1 MRVFDLHCDTI
12 DALALRDVDAIGS
25 VLGPNDADDLAHNRL
40 ALDLGRMR
48 QVADDGWCQC
58 FAIWVPEVLEGTP
71 FSPRAAYEQARD
83 YFEEQVQLH
92 ADLVAQAR
100 SMGEADAAVASG
112 RVAAFLTLEGASPM
126 EGELGYLERLHEDGV
141 RMVTLCWNG
150 RNALASGHETCDGLS
165 ALGRR
170 AVRRMGELGMVV
182 DVSHLNDEGFA
193 DLLACSDAPFV
204 ASHSNSRAVCG
215 HPRNLTDDQF
225 RAIVERGG
233 LVGLNYFRA
242 FVTERAAADGAM
254 VAGRPTPEVSF
265 DELAAHV
272 EHFLDLGGE
281 NVIALGSDY
290 DGSEVPDWLDS
301 CQRLPAFH
309 ERMAARFGD
318 ELCEKVFFSNARD
331 FFLRTLG

>member
-12 DALALRDVDAIGS
+12 DVLALRGVDAIGS

-48 QVADDGWCQC
+48 QVAGDGWCQC
-58 FAIWVPEVLEGTP
+58 FAIWVPEDLEGTP
-71 FSPRAAYEQARD
+71 LSPRAAYERAQA
-83 YFEEQVQLH
+83 YFAEQVARH
-92 ADLVAQAR
+92 ADAVAQVRTA
-100 SMGEADAAVASG
+100 GEVDAAVASG
-112 RVAAFLTLEGASPM
+112 RVAAILTLEGAAPI
-126 EGELGYLERLHEDGV
+126 GEELAYLDRLHEDGV

-150 RNALASGHETCDGLS
+150 KNALASGHGTADGLS
-165 ALGRR
+165 AFGRR
-170 AVRRMGELGMVV
+170 AIRRMEELGMVV

-272 EHFLDLGGE
+272 EHFLNLGGE
-281 NVIALGSDY
+281 DAIALGSDY
-290 DGSEVPDWLDS
+290 DGSEVPDWLDG
-301 CQRLPAFH
+301 CQRLPAFR